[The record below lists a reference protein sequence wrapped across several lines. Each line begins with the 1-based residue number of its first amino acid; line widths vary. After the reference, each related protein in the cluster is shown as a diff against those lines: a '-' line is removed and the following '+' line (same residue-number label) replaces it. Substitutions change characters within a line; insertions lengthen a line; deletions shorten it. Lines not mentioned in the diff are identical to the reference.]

1 MGDMIYP
8 GREISATTKGEGGN
22 MVKPKHIS
30 PKLLALDEKVLIET
44 RMSTI
49 RHMTGGVASIV
60 VALVMLLIAFWNR
73 IFASTNLPII
83 SDLLN
88 NTTYGNIISII
99 FLLLALLLFIY
110 FIVRYLR
117 WASTLYVMTNER
129 VMTKRG
135 ILGRD
140 FDDMPLRMITNV
152 DVNQS
157 VGQRFLGYGT
167 VVFSS
172 QSGTRDDVIWKYVPD
187 PIRVRRLVQ
196 ESMDQSYYSRQK

>member
-1 MGDMIYP
+1 M
-8 GREISATTKGEGGN
+8 A
-22 MVKPKHIS
+22 KPKHIS
-30 PKLLALDEKVLIET
+30 PKLLALDEKVMLESH
-44 RMSTI
+44 MSTV
-49 RHMTGGVASIV
+49 RHMTGGIMSIV
-60 VALVMLLIAFWNR
+60 VALVLLLVAFWDK
-73 IFASTNLPII
+73 IFASTELPFI
-83 SDLLN
+83 SEFLN
-88 NTTYGNIISII
+88 NASYGNIISII
-99 FLLLALLLFIY
+99 LVLLALLFFVY

-117 WASTLYVMTNER
+117 WVSTLYVMTNER
-129 VMTKRG
+129 VMTKKG

-172 QSGTRDDVIWKYVPD
+172 QSGTRDDVIWKFVPD

-196 ESMDQSYYSRQK
+196 ESMDQSYYGRQK

>member
-1 MGDMIYP
+1 
-8 GREISATTKGEGGN
+8 

-30 PKLLALDEKVLIET
+30 PKLLALDEKVMLES
-44 RMSTI
+44 RMSTV
-49 RHMTGGVASIV
+49 RHMTGGITSIV
-60 VALVMLLIAFWNR
+60 VALVLLLVAFWNK
-73 IFASTNLPII
+73 IFSSTNLPII
-83 SDLLN
+83 SDLLSN
-88 NTTYGNIISII
+88 ASYGNIISII
-99 FLLLALLLFIY
+99 FILLALMFFIY

-117 WASTLYVMTNER
+117 WISTLYVMTNER

-157 VGQRFLGYGT
+157 VGQRLMGYGT

-172 QSGTRDDVIWKYVPD
+172 QSGTRDDVIWKFVPN
-187 PIRVRRLVQ
+187 PVRVRRMVQ

>member
-1 MGDMIYP
+1 M
-8 GREISATTKGEGGN
+8 A
-22 MVKPKHIS
+22 KPKHIS
-30 PKLLALDEKVLIET
+30 PKLLALDEKVMLES
-44 RMSTI
+44 RMSTV
-49 RHMTGGVASIV
+49 RHMTGGIGSII
-60 VALVMLLIAFWNR
+60 VALLMILVAFWNR
-73 IFASTNLPII
+73 IFTSTSLPFI

-88 NTTYGNIISII
+88 NASYGTVVSII
-99 FLLLALLLFIY
+99 FIVLALILFLY
-110 FIVRYLR
+110 FAVRYFR
-117 WASTLYVMTNER
+117 WISTLYVMTNER

-157 VGQRFLGYGT
+157 VMQRFLGYGT

-172 QSGTRDDVIWKYVPD
+172 QSGSRDDVIWKFVPD

-196 ESMDQSYYSRQK
+196 EAMDQSYYSRQK

>member
-1 MGDMIYP
+1 MIYP
-8 GREISATTKGEGGN
+8 GKELSATTKGEVAD
-22 MVKPKHIS
+22 MAKPKHIS

-44 RMSTI
+44 RMSTV
-49 RHMTGGVASIV
+49 RHMTGGISSIV
-60 VALVMLLIAFWNR
+60 VAVVLLLLAFWTR

-88 NTTYGNIISII
+88 NTSFGNIVSI
-99 FLLLALLLFIY
+99 FFVLLALMFFVY
-110 FIVRYLR
+110 FIVRYLK
-117 WASTLYVMTNER
+117 WVSTLYVMTNER

-157 VGQRFLGYGT
+157 VGQRFMGYGT

-172 QSGTRDDVIWKYVPD
+172 QSGSRDDVIWKYVPD
-187 PIRVRRLVQ
+187 PIRIRRMVQ

>member
-1 MGDMIYP
+1 M
-8 GREISATTKGEGGN
+8 A
-22 MVKPKHIS
+22 KPKHIS

-44 RMSTI
+44 RMSTV
-49 RHMTGGVASIV
+49 RHMTGGITSIL
-60 VALVMLLIAFWNR
+60 VALVLFLVAFWNK
-73 IFASTNLPII
+73 IFASTPLPFISGLLDNL
-83 SDLLN
+83 
-88 NTTYGNIISII
+88 TYGNIISII
-99 FLLLALLLFIY
+99 FILLALLFFIY
-110 FIVRYLR
+110 FIARYLR
-117 WASTLYVMTNER
+117 WISTLYVMTNER

-140 FDDMPLRMITNV
+140 LDDMPLRMITNV

-172 QSGTRDDVIWKYVPD
+172 QSGTRDDVIWKFVPD
-187 PIRVRRLVQ
+187 PIRVRRMVQ

>member
-1 MGDMIYP
+1 
-8 GREISATTKGEGGN
+8 

-30 PKLLALDEKVLIET
+30 PKLLALDEKVVLES
-44 RMSTI
+44 RMSTV
-49 RHMTGGVASIV
+49 RHMTGGITSIV
-60 VALVMLLIAFWNR
+60 VALAMLLVAFWNK
-73 IFASTNLPII
+73 IFASTRLPFI
-83 SDLLN
+83 SDLLDN
-88 NTTYGNIISII
+88 MSYGNIISII
-99 FLLLALLLFIY
+99 FILLALMFFIY

-117 WASTLYVMTNER
+117 WISTLYVMTNER

-157 VGQRFLGYGT
+157 VGQRLMGYGT

-172 QSGTRDDVIWKYVPD
+172 QSGTRDDVIWKFVPN
-187 PIRVRRLVQ
+187 PVRVRRMVQ

>member
-1 MGDMIYP
+1 M
-8 GREISATTKGEGGN
+8 A
-22 MVKPKHIS
+22 KPKHIS
-30 PKLLALDEKVLIET
+30 PKLLALDEKVLLES

-49 RHMTGGVASIV
+49 RHMTGGIASIV
-60 VALVMLLIAFWNR
+60 VALVMLLVAFWNK
-73 IFASTNLPII
+73 IFTSTNLPII

-88 NTTYGNIISII
+88 NVSYGNIISII
-99 FLLLALLLFIY
+99 FVLLALLLFIY

-117 WASTLYVMTNER
+117 WISTLYVMTNER

-157 VGQRFLGYGT
+157 VGQRFMGYGT

-172 QSGTRDDVIWKYVPD
+172 QSGARDDVIWKFVPD
-187 PIRVRRLVQ
+187 PIRVRRMVQ
-196 ESMDQSYYSRQK
+196 ESMDQSYYTRQK

>member
-1 MGDMIYP
+1 MIYP
-8 GREISATTKGEGGN
+8 GREISDATKGGVGK
-22 MVKPKHIS
+22 MAKPKHIS

-44 RMSTI
+44 RTSTI
-49 RHMTGGVASIV
+49 RHMTGGIMSIV
-60 VALVMLLIAFWNR
+60 VALVMLLIAFWNK
-73 IFASTNLPII
+73 IFTSTNLPFI

-88 NTTYGNIISII
+88 NANYGSIVSII
-99 FLLLALLLFIY
+99 FVLLALLFFIF

-117 WASTLYVMTNER
+117 WVSTLYVMTNER

-140 FDDMPLRMITNV
+140 LDDMPLRMITNV

-157 VGQRFLGYGT
+157 VGQRFMGYGT
-167 VVFSS
+167 VIFSS
-172 QSGTRDDVIWKYVPD
+172 QSGARDDVVWKYVPD

>member
-1 MGDMIYP
+1 M
-8 GREISATTKGEGGN
+8 A
-22 MVKPKHIS
+22 KPKHIS
-30 PKLLALDEKVLIET
+30 PKLLALDEKVLLES

-49 RHMTGGVASIV
+49 RHMTGGIASIV
-60 VALVMLLIAFWNR
+60 VALVMLLVAFWNR
-73 IFASTNLPII
+73 IFTSTNLPII

-88 NTTYGNIISII
+88 NASYGNIISI
-99 FLLLALLLFIY
+99 FFVLLALLLFIY

-117 WASTLYVMTNER
+117 WISTLYVMTNER

-157 VGQRFLGYGT
+157 VGQRFMGYGT

-172 QSGTRDDVIWKYVPD
+172 QSGTRDDVVWKFVPD
-187 PIRVRRLVQ
+187 PIRVRRMVQ

>member
-1 MGDMIYP
+1 M
-8 GREISATTKGEGGN
+8 A
-22 MVKPKHIS
+22 KPKHIS
-30 PKLLALDEKVLIET
+30 PKLLALDEKVRLET
-44 RMSTI
+44 RMSTV
-49 RHMTGGVASIV
+49 RHMTGGIASIL
-60 VALVMLLIAFWNR
+60 VALVLLLVAFWNR
-73 IFASTNLPII
+73 IFASTDLPFI
-83 SDLLN
+83 SELLDN
-88 NTTYGNIISII
+88 ATYGNIISII
-99 FLLLALLLFIY
+99 FVLLALLFFVN

-140 FDDMPLRMITNV
+140 FDDMPLRMITSV

-172 QSGTRDDVIWKYVPD
+172 QSGARDDVTWKFVPD